1 MVTQIGINVC
11 SHKLPG
17 YSWTFT
23 RAMVEIL
30 SFSYRSND
38 ISLKKFCRVE
48 DNYRD
53 LHNHYHQTNITSLYF
68 AASRNYPEIRDVR
81 CNETRRIVAVVV
93 LVSITTTGNGERTGK
108 NRNQ

>member
-48 DNYRD
+48 DNYKD
-53 LHNHYHQTNITSLYF
+53 LHNRSLYF
-68 AASRNYPEIRDVR
+68 AALRNYPEIRDFR
-81 CNETRRIVAVVV
+81 SNETKRIVGVVV

-108 NRNQ
+108 NRHQ